1 MYLRGFAFSL
11 GLSLIWTV
19 LLQQLNT
26 TIYDDV
32 KQEGFPTSFS
42 QLHDM
47 SMMLVTEVS
56 IWLFLLPNIGYSLY
70 FLREIVSAFGR
81 LTPFLN
87 LTKLLRRALLWTPK
101 MISRQFGDFDMS
113 TWAKQAGN
121 LVTKMCPCFNAV
133 ILFASC

>member
-56 IWLFLLPNIGYSLY
+56 IWLFLLPSIGYSLY

-87 LTKLLRRALLWTPK
+87 LTKLLRRA
-101 MISRQFGDFDMS
+101 FGLQ
-113 TWAKQAGN
+113 K
-121 LVTKMCPCFNAV
+121 
-133 ILFASC
+133 